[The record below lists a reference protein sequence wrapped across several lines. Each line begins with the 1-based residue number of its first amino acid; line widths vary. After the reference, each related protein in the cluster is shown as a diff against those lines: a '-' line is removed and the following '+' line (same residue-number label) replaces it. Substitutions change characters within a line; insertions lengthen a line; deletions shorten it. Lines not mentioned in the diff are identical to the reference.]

1 MFVMPNFV
9 LLEMGR
15 GPALFQLTA
24 GLIIYFF
31 VYRKNTKINH
41 MLPYLF

>member
-24 GLIIYFF
+24 GLI
-31 VYRKNTKINH
+31 
-41 MLPYLF
+41 MLQAFLPTMFTLNYYYL